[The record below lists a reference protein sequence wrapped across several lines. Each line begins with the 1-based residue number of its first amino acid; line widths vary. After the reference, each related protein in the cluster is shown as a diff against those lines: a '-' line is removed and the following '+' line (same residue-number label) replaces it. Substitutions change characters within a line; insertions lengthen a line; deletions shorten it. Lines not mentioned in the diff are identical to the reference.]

1 MQQETNGFK
10 FYQKVL
16 YKNQNN
22 KYHSFWAGIIT
33 GKLKDAN
40 CYVVRF
46 KNENSNKTELILKFG
61 LPVRHLELD
70 WGHYKGTDTE
80 FILPEE
86 ALVAA

>member
-10 FYQKVL
+10 FYQKVI
-16 YKNQNN
+16 YKNQKN
-22 KYHSFWAGIIT
+22 HSFWAGIIT
-33 GKLKDAN
+33 GKLKDTN
-40 CYVVRF
+40 CYIVRF
-46 KNENSNKTELILKFG
+46 KNDSTKTELILKFG

-86 ALVAA
+86 ALVTA